1 MLERFDPIGEPAP
14 RQAWRK
20 GAVSCKSVQPMDT
33 LSPLRARTITL
44 VGLMGVGKTS
54 VGKRLA
60 AALSLPFRDADN
72 EVEAAAGRSIPDIF
86 ADLGESAFREG
97 ERRVI
102 ARLLDEPPH
111 VLATGGGAFMNDETR
126 ALIKDRSVSIWL
138 RADVEILARRVARKD
153 NRPLLT
159 GKDPLVVLRDLAEV
173 RYPVYAE
180 ADIVVDSGDAPHNVT
195 VDNVIKALAAHLES
209 RPS

>member
-1 MLERFDPIGEPAP
+1 VSR
-14 RQAWRK
+14 AWRR
-20 GAVSCKSVQPMDT
+20 GSVSCKSGAFMDP

-60 AALSLPFRDADN
+60 VALGLPFRDADV
-72 EVEAAAGRSIPDIF
+72 EVETAAGRSIPDIF
-86 ADLGESAFREG
+86 ADLGEAAFREG

-111 VLATGGGAFMNDETR
+111 VLATGGGAFMNAETR
-126 ALIKDRSVSIWL
+126 SLIKSRSISIWL
-138 RADVEILARRVARKD
+138 RADVEVLARRVGRKD

-159 GKDPLVVLRDLAEV
+159 GKDPLVVLRELAEI
-173 RYPVYAE
+173 RYPIYAE
-180 ADIVVDSGDAPHNVT
+180 ADIVVESGDTPHHVSVENVL
-195 VDNVIKALAAHLES
+195 KALSAYLEI
-209 RPS
+209 PET

>member
-1 MLERFDPIGEPAP
+1 
-14 RQAWRK
+14 
-20 GAVSCKSVQPMDT
+20 MD
-33 LSPLRARTITL
+33 LLNPLRARTITL

-60 AALSLPFRDADN
+60 AALNLPFRDADI

-86 ADLGESAFREG
+86 ADLGEAAFREG

-111 VLATGGGAFMNDETR
+111 VLATGGGAFMNAETR
-126 ALIKDRSVSIWL
+126 ALIKDRSVSVWL
-138 RADVEILARRVARKD
+138 RADVEVLARRVARKD

-159 GKDPLVVLRDLAEV
+159 GKDPLVVLRDLAEI

-180 ADIVVDSGDAPHNVT
+180 ADIVVDSGDAPHHVT
-195 VDNVIKALAAHLES
+195 VDNVIKALAAHLETQK
-209 RPS
+209 P

>member
-1 MLERFDPIGEPAP
+1 MDP
-14 RQAWRK
+14 
-20 GAVSCKSVQPMDT
+20 

-60 AALSLPFRDADN
+60 AALDLPFRDADN

-86 ADLGESAFREG
+86 ADLGEAAFREG

-111 VLATGGGAFMNDETR
+111 VLATGGGAFMNAETR
-126 ALIKDRSVSIWL
+126 ALIKSRSVSVWL
-138 RADVEILARRVARKD
+138 RADVEVLARRVGRKD
-153 NRPLLT
+153 NRPLLA
-159 GKDPLVVLRDLAEV
+159 GKDPLVVLRDLAEI
-173 RYPVYAE
+173 RYPIYAE
-180 ADIVVDSGDAPHNVT
+180 ADILVDSGDAPHHVT
-195 VDNVIKALAAHLES
+195 VDNVIKALSAYLEARQS
-209 RPS
+209 